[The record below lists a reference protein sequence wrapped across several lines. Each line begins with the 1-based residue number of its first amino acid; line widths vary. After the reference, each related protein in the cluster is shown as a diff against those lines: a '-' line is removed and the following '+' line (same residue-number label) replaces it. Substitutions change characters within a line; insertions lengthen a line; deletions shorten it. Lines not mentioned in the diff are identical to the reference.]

1 MKYTIDINDFDE
13 GGSAE
18 FYHIKEDKN
27 LGFKQF
33 RSKKFANAA
42 YSKQKLLSKFGLAPK
57 VYGKVCRLEIKI
69 KNFGGEN
76 YTYSDYTN
84 WGYVTEKARIADE
97 TIMKKRLK
105 EIQSLVESIEKK
117 TKLKFWDCHYWNVG
131 YIKRNNKAKLVC
143 IDTGVESFDRNA
155 DAWCMG
161 TPGPKC
167 GYCNRYQCHC
177 SNGYWW
183 D

>member
-33 RSKKFANAA
+33 RNKKFANAA
-42 YSKQKLLSKFGLAPK
+42 YNKQKLLSKFGLAPK
-57 VYGKVCRLEIKI
+57 VYGKVCRIKI
-69 KNFGGEN
+69 QTWFSKN
-76 YTYSDYTN
+76 YIHTDYTN
-84 WGYVTEKARIADE
+84 WGYVTEKARLADE
-97 TIMKKRLK
+97 TVMKKRLK

>member
-1 MKYTIDINDFDE
+1 MKYTIDINNFDE

-18 FYHIKEDKN
+18 FYNIKENKN

-33 RSKKFANAA
+33 RSKKFANEA

-57 VYGKVCRLEIKI
+57 VYGKVSRLEIKI
-69 KNFGGEN
+69 ENFAGEQ
-76 YTYSDYTN
+76 YLYSDYTN
-84 WGYVTEKARIADE
+84 WGYVTERARIADE
-97 TIMKKRLK
+97 KVMKKRLR

-131 YIKRNNKAKLVC
+131 YVKRNNKAKLVC
-143 IDTGVESFDRNA
+143 IDTGFESFDRNT
-155 DAWCMG
+155 DAWGMG

-167 GYCNRYQCHC
+167 NYCKKYKCKC
-177 SNGYWW
+177 SNGFWSS
-183 D
+183 